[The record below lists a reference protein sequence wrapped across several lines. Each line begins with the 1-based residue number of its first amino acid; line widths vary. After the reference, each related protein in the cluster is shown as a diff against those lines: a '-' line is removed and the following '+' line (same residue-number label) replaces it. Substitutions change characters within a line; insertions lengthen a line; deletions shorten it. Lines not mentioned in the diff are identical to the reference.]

1 MAETARAAVAAAE
14 QIGAAER
21 LAAVSLVRSGR
32 VYDLG
37 NDLAR
42 DMPKGPDETFG
53 GFRLT
58 PYHVPQ
64 ALYRR
69 DDPPAFDFSVETVQ
83 GALHLSTHIDAPA
96 HIATRGRHFGGVE
109 VADAYD
115 DFGWKENGI
124 ERTPPIVGR
133 GVLLDVPR
141 VRGADK
147 LPDLYEITRDDLEAC
162 LADHGV
168 ELRAGDAVLVRTGK
182 QLDYHG
188 DGRAYFDA
196 QPGVG
201 RDAGIW
207 LYEQGMAVL
216 GTDTTA
222 TEPCPFPDLERTTHV
237 ALLTDRG
244 VNLIEILNLEELAA
258 DRVHEFL
265 FVCLPLK
272 IRGATGSWVRPVAI
286 V

>member
-1 MAETARAAVAAAE
+1 MAETVRAEVAAAE
-14 QIGAAER
+14 RIREAER
-21 LAAVSLVRSGR
+21 LAAFSLVRSGR

-37 NDLAR
+37 NELAH
-42 DMPKGPDETFG
+42 DMPKGPDATFG
-53 GFRLT
+53 GFRTT

-64 ALYRR
+64 GLYRR
-69 DDPPAFDFSVETVQ
+69 DDPPAFDFCVEVLQ

-96 HIATRGRHFGGVE
+96 HIATRGRHFGGVDITE
-109 VADAYD
+109 SYT
-115 DFGWKENGI
+115 DFGWKQNGI

-133 GVLLDVPR
+133 GILLDVPR
-141 VRGADK
+141 LRGVEK
-147 LPDLYEITRDDLEAC
+147 LPDLYEITSDDLAAC
-162 LADHGV
+162 LEAQGT
-168 ELRAGDAVLVRTGK
+168 ELRRGDTVLVRTGK

-188 DGRAYFDA
+188 DGGLYFDA

-201 RDAGIW
+201 PAAGVW
-207 LYEQGMAVL
+207 LYERGMAVL

-222 TEPCPFPDLERTTHV
+222 TEPAPFPDLDRTTHV
-237 ALLTDRG
+237 ALLTERG
-244 VNLIEILNLEELAA
+244 VNLIEILNLEDLAA
-258 DRVHEFL
+258 DRVYEFL

>member
-1 MAETARAAVAAAE
+1 
-14 QIGAAER
+14 
-21 LAAVSLVRSGR
+21 
-32 VYDLG
+32 
-37 NDLAR
+37 
-42 DMPKGPDETFG
+42 
-53 GFRLT
+53 
-58 PYHVPQ
+58 VPQ

-69 DDPPAFDFSVETVQ
+69 DDPPVFDFSVEVVQ
-83 GALHLSTHIDAPA
+83 GCLHQSTHIDAPA
-96 HIATRGRHFGGVE
+96 HIASRGRHFGGVE
-109 VADAYD
+109 VTDAYD
-115 DFGWKENGI
+115 DFGWKQNGI
-124 ERTPPIVGR
+124 EGTPPIVGR
-133 GVLLDVPR
+133 GILLDVPR
-141 VRGADK
+141 VKGVAK
-147 LPDLYEITRDDLEAC
+147 LDDLYEITVDDVQAC
-162 LADHGV
+162 LAGHAV
-168 ELRAGDAVLVRTGK
+168 QLRRGDTVLVRTGK

-188 DGRAYFDA
+188 DGSLYFHG

-207 LYEQGMAVL
+207 LYERGMAVL

-222 TEPCPFPDLERTTHV
+222 TEPFPFPDVGRTTHV
-237 ALLTDRG
+237 ALLTERG